1 MAEGASRDFHNFS
14 TVDLIVRILAFG
26 LIAESHQAYHPF
38 GQLLTCFSVIDSFLH
53 VGKKLR

>member
-1 MAEGASRDFHNFS
+1 MDFHNFS